1 MNYVFGDG
9 KGNFD
14 NNNGL
19 DYRTAVESKMTLETW
34 REGAPERQVLK
45 THFLTLLGS

>member
-14 NNNGL
+14 NHNGL
-19 DYRTAVESKMTLETW
+19 DYRTEVENKMTLETW
-34 REGAPERQVLK
+34 REGAPERKVRK
-45 THFLTLLGS
+45 THSLTLLGS